1 MAKIEPKIF
10 DELKTALVSFGDKY
24 FVGEELNRSKLTDD
38 LRNYDEA
45 LLSKLFEVDFIKQH
59 FIKEVAGQKLFQIE
73 QLEEAVLYNDYWD
86 TSYTKYENRVGLAS
100 KGKFLQ
106 DSQDVVLDFPF
117 KDGVL
122 TASMTKE
129 DNEDGYDDAFL
140 NEVIEKDEIDRLF
153 DKKVFVNVKRFG
165 DNQTA
170 QHSTAQHSTAQHST
184 AVDNGI
190 VSFDKEKDNLII
202 KGNNL
207 LALHTL
213 REKYTGQIK
222 LIYIDPPYNT
232 GSDSFLYN
240 DRFNHSAWL
249 TFMKNRLEIAR
260 ELLTDDGYIFI
271 QTDDSEQAY
280 LKVLMDSIFGRN
292 QYVNTI
298 SVLFKNIAGA
308 SGGGQ
313 DKRLK
318 KNIEYV
324 TIYSKN
330 RELSRPFNSV
340 YEFKKIS
347 NLVQEMREEGVSWKY
362 TSILVDSGTEKYVG
376 STIDGAGNEIK
387 LYKQENPVIKSIS
400 SLMKE
405 ESLTEEQAYDK
416 YGKFAFQT
424 AMPQSSIRPRVMEK
438 WQELGLGENDLM
450 SIRYVPRTGK
460 NKGVEYQQFYKGNTF
475 RLFAWLKDVSEEIDG
490 TLYKRDALGTFWN
503 FVGETK
509 NVNKEGQVEF
519 PNGKKPERLLGKII
533 EMATEPND
541 LVLDFFGGSGST
553 AAATLKLGRNFI
565 SIEQMES
572 QVSLEIERLKN
583 VIDGSD
589 QNGLSSDVNWQGGGS
604 FVYAE
609 LFPKN
614 MGYLQDVIHA
624 KNLDELKS
632 VYERM
637 LAGTDTTEPADISF
651 RADLSKIDWMEGFD
665 ENKRLLVKLLDKNG
679 LYYNY
684 SEIDDKNVRDLISD
698 EDYTFNKNFYEGGD

>member
-1 MAKIEPKIF
+1 MNKMAKIEPKIF
-10 DELKTALVSFGDKY
+10 DELKKALSSFAEKY
-24 FVGEELNRSKLTDD
+24 FVREELNRSKLTDD

-45 LLSKLFEVDFIKQH
+45 LLSKLFEVEFIKQH
-59 FIKEVAGQKLFQIE
+59 FIKEVAGQKLFLIE
-73 QLEEAVLYNDYWD
+73 QLEEAILYNDYWD

-106 DSQDVVLDFPF
+106 DSQDVLLDFPF

-129 DNEDGYDDAFL
+129 DREEGYDDAFL

-153 DKKVFVNVKRFG
+153 DKKIFKNAVKF
-165 DNQTA
+165 DE
-170 QHSTAQHSTAQHST
+170 
-184 AVDNGI
+184 NGENP
-190 VSFDKEKDNLII
+190 VVKFDKETDNLII

-213 REKYTGQIK
+213 AEKYARTVK

-232 GSDSFLYN
+232 GSDSFAYN
-240 DRFNHSAWL
+240 DKFNHSAWL

-260 ELLTDDGYIFI
+260 ELLADDGYIFV

-308 SGGGQ
+308 SGGGE

-330 RELSRPFNSV
+330 RELSRSFNSV

-347 NLVQEMREEGVSWKY
+347 NLVQEMREKGVSWKY

-405 ESLTEEQAYDK
+405 ENLTEEQAYDK

-490 TLYKRDALGTFWN
+490 TLYKRDVLGTFWN

-509 NVNKEGQVEF
+509 NVNKEGKIEF

-553 AAATLKLGRNFI
+553 AAAALKLGRKFI
-565 SIEQMES
+565 SIEQMEY

-583 VIDGSD
+583 VLDGAD

-609 LFPKN
+609 LFPKS
-614 MGYLQDVIHA
+614 MGYLQDIIHS
-624 KNLDELKS
+624 KTIGELKS

-637 LAGTDTTEPADISF
+637 LQGTETDEPADISF
-651 RADLSKIDWMEGFD
+651 RADLSKIDMAEGFA

-684 SEIDDKNVRDLISD
+684 SEIDDTNVRDLVSD
-698 EDYTFNKNFYEGGD
+698 EDYAFNKAFYKGGE

>member
-170 QHSTAQHSTAQHST
+170 QHSTSQHST

-637 LAGTDTTEPADISF
+637 LSGTDTDEPADISF

>member
-165 DNQTA
+165 DNLIA
-170 QHSTAQHSTAQHST
+170 Q
-184 AVDNGI
+184 VDNGI

-637 LAGTDTTEPADISF
+637 LSGTDTDEPADISF

>member
-637 LAGTDTTEPADISF
+637 LSGTDTDEPADISF

>member
-1 MAKIEPKIF
+1 MAII
-10 DELKTALVSFGDKY
+10 
-24 FVGEELNRSKLTDD
+24 R
-38 LRNYDEA
+38 
-45 LLSKLFEVDFIKQH
+45 
-59 FIKEVAGQKLFQIE
+59 
-73 QLEEAVLYNDYWD
+73 
-86 TSYTKYENRVGLAS
+86 
-100 KGKFLQ
+100 
-106 DSQDVVLDFPF
+106 
-117 KDGVL
+117 
-122 TASMTKE
+122 
-129 DNEDGYDDAFL
+129 
-140 NEVIEKDEIDRLF
+140 
-153 DKKVFVNVKRFG
+153 
-165 DNQTA
+165 
-170 QHSTAQHSTAQHST
+170 QHSTAQHST
-184 AVDNGI
+184 AVDNEI

-340 YEFKKIS
+340 YAFKKIS

-637 LAGTDTTEPADISF
+637 LSGTDTDEPADISF